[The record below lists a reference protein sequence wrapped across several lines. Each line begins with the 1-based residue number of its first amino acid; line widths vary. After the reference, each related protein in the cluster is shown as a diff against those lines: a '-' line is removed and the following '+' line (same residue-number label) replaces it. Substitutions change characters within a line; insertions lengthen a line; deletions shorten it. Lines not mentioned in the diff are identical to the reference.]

1 MRKSMLISAPLAVL
15 AFSLLAGCSSS
26 PTVRLYLLEPITGS
40 VGARASQPLTITV
53 ESVRLAEHLNRN
65 EILTRDAP
73 YRVSA
78 AEYDRWAEPLD
89 YNIAAVL
96 AENLALLVPTDSV
109 HTYPGDAA
117 YQADYSVRVH
127 ILRFGTQSNNEVV
140 LWADWMIEDSSG
152 SSVKQRRSRYSERRR
167 DSEMV
172 SMVEALSRNVE
183 QLSRDIANAI
193 NEVNLASNTQN

>member
-1 MRKSMLISAPLAVL
+1 MRKSMLISGPLVVL
-15 AFSLLAGCSSS
+15 AFSLIAGCSSS
-26 PTVRLYLLEPITGS
+26 PPVRLYLLEPITGS
-40 VGARASQPLTITV
+40 ADARTSQPLTVTV

-89 YNIAAVL
+89 YNIATVL

-109 HTYPGDAA
+109 HTYSGETAD
-117 YQADYSVRVH
+117 QADYSVRVH